1 MSDNTPHRLRK
12 PLLIVEFSS
21 LAILLVSMAWF
32 GNQSTAETPV
42 SAAWLL
48 VPAVAS
54 LGVFLSFIGL
64 MYLRWVASASDD
76 RNSRHKLIFLLL
88 ALSLLGIWVYSIA
101 NTWLSLTATN

>member
-1 MSDNTPHRLRK
+1 MSYNNPHRLRK

-42 SAAWLL
+42 SAVWLL

-64 MYLRWVASASDD
+64 MYLRWVASAS
-76 RNSRHKLIFLLL
+76 NEGNTRHKLIFVLL
-88 ALSLLGIWVYSIA
+88 ALSLLGVWVYSIA
-101 NTWLSLTATN
+101 NTWLSLTTTN

>member
-21 LAILLVSMAWF
+21 LAILLASMAWF
-32 GNQSTAETPV
+32 GNQSTVENPV

-64 MYLRWVASASDD
+64 MYLRWVASANNED
-76 RNSRHKLIFLLL
+76 NTRHKLIFLLL
-88 ALSLLGIWVYSIA
+88 ALSLLGVWVYSIA